1 MGWIMKKI
9 RKIIFMLIYM
19 IISTWLF
26 SFWLFDNRYG
36 IIKQDIVSII
46 IFVLL
51 MAANIIFVIMYFRKK
66 IKNSFKVTFVAV
78 ILISF

>member
-1 MGWIMKKI
+1 
-9 RKIIFMLIYM
+9 MLIYM